1 MAAPQFASPEPIRF
15 SEEDKES
22 ILDLVG
28 DLYDDGIQGRQ
39 EWEGSHEL
47 YDQMFRGKTE
57 PRQGPWEGSSDLHV
71 QMPYWLVDSVNVRL
85 TAGVYN
91 QNPLVGGLAEE
102 DNDQETFQKAAN
114 LVEWDLQAKRMN
126 ARALWNRASKIRL
139 IHGCSVSLLSYAADT
154 YKYRTKDIVPEVIE
168 DEDGVARLVDSEAI
182 REEEGVLYDG
192 PVMTPLEWDDFVVPT
207 SAMNTQPNRPSNP
220 GGADWVIVRQWEPL
234 SLLFKKA
241 ESAYVE
247 IDGEEGERDFWINA
261 APSQDRSNTAGTG
274 QNNRRV
280 RHQDQRDGLNRSAQS
295 HDKASARPNP
305 EFEIL
310 TYFGPYPDPDT
321 GDDEEMVVFI
331 SRSPKMVLGAFRLSD
346 LYFRGHRPLL
356 EMHYQTVSTRF
367 YSMGIMEIVKHL
379 SAELDTIHNM
389 RLDVGFATNLPFF
402 FYRASAAFDPDEVEL
417 RPLKGIP
424 VDNIGDVQFAAMS
437 NVTSFYAQEEQM
449 LYTLVERVVGVT
461 DLFLGI
467 SPTRGAAARHAT
479 GFVGT
484 QQEALARTSEI
495 LNQDAESFSFLC
507 RFIYDLEMQYG
518 PEERVF
524 RLQGESGP
532 QTMDLN
538 RDALWMQGEYD
549 FRLGAN
555 QGSYSAQV
563 QQQQAQAMLQMA
575 AASPLVNQD
584 PGRRWEIE
592 AYYLRSIGIRDPETY
607 IGPKTAVAQTNP
619 KTQDEENGEMA
630 QFLYGINKPAPVHPS
645 DNDGEHLTVLM
656 EFLASAEY
664 NALGRPNE
672 EGYMAHFALHQ
683 RQVQQKQMQA
693 QMNQQMAMGQ
703 EAGGQP
709 GQQGPPGQQGGGP
722 APGGQ
727 DRMMAQMMNQSG
739 GNIPGIGADKQP
751 QSSIPNPPTFPTNNG
766 AS

>member
-1 MAAPQFASPEPIRF
+1 MAAPQFATPEPVRF
-15 SEEDKES
+15 TEEEKDK

-28 DLYDDGIQGRQ
+28 DLYDDGVQGRL
-39 EWEGSHEL
+39 EWEGKHEL

-57 PRQGPWEGSSDLHV
+57 PRSGPWEGSSDLHV

-91 QNPLVGGLAEE
+91 QTPLVGGLAEE
-102 DNDQETFQKAAN
+102 DADQETFKKAAN
-114 LVEWDLQAKRMN
+114 LVEYDLQAKRMN
-126 ARALWNRASKIRL
+126 ARAMWNRASKIRL

-154 YKYRTKDIVPEVIE
+154 YKYRTKDVVPEVVE
-168 DEDGVARLVDSEAI
+168 DEDGVARLVDSEQI
-182 REEEGVLYDG
+182 REEEGVFYDG

-207 SAMNTQPNRPSNP
+207 SAMNCQPNRPSNP

-234 SLLFKKA
+234 SLLFQKA
-241 ESAYVE
+241 QSAY
-247 IDGEEGERDFWINA
+247 IDMEEDRDFWINA

-280 RHQDQRDGLNRSAQS
+280 RQQDGRDGLNRSHNS

-305 EFEIL
+305 EFEVM
-310 TYFGPYPDPDT
+310 TYFGPYPDPET
-321 GDDEEMVVFI
+321 GEDEEMVIFLT
-331 SRSPKMVLGAFRLSD
+331 RSPKMVLGAFRLSD
-346 LYFRGHRPLL
+346 LYYRGHRPLL

-367 YSMGIMEIVKHL
+367 YSMGIMEIVQHL

-555 QGSYSAQV
+555 QGTYSAQV

-592 AYYLRSIGIRDPETY
+592 AFYLRSIGIRDPETY
-607 IGPKTAVAQTNP
+607 IGPKAAIAQTNP
-619 KTQDEENGEMA
+619 RSQDEENGEMA
-630 QFLYGINKPAPVHPS
+630 QFLYGLNGPAPVHPS
-645 DNDGEHLTVLM
+645 DNDQEHLAQLM
-656 EFLASAEY
+656 EFMNSSEY
-664 NALGRPNE
+664 TALGRPNE
-672 EGYMAHFALHQ
+672 EGYLAHFALHQ
-683 RQVQQKQMQA
+683 RQMQAKQLQA
-693 QMNQQMAMGQ
+693 QMQQQMAMGQ
-703 EAGGQP
+703 QQGGQP
-709 GQQGPPGQQGGGP
+709 GQPGEPGQGGGGP

-739 GNIPGIGADKQP
+739 GNIPGLGADQQP
-751 QSSIPNPPTFPTNNG
+751 QASIPNPPTFPT
-766 AS
+766 S

>member
-1 MAAPQFASPEPIRF
+1 MAAPQFATPEPIRF
-15 SEEDKES
+15 SEEEKDK

-28 DLYDDGIQGRQ
+28 DLYDDGLQGRM
-39 EWEGSHEL
+39 EWEGKHEL
-47 YDQMFRGKTE
+47 YDQMFRGNTE
-57 PRQGPWEGSSDLHV
+57 PRSGPWEGSADLHV

-91 QNPLVGGLAEE
+91 QTPLVGGLAEE
-102 DNDQETFQKAAN
+102 DADQEVFKKAAN

-126 ARALWNRASKIRL
+126 ARNLWNRASKIRL

-154 YKYRTKDIVPEVIE
+154 YKYRTKDIVPEVVE
-168 DEDGVARLVDSEAI
+168 DEEGVARLVDAEQI

-192 PVMTPLEWDDFVVPT
+192 PVLTPLEWDDFVVPT
-207 SAMNTQPNRPSNP
+207 SAMNAQPNRPSNP

-241 ESAYVE
+241 DSAYVE
-247 IDGEEGERDFWINA
+247 IEGEEGDRDFWINA
-261 APSQDRSNTAGTG
+261 APSQDRSSSAGTG

-280 RHQDQRDGLNRSAQS
+280 RQQDGSDGLNRSHNS

-310 TYFGPYPDPDT
+310 TYFGPYPDPDS
-321 GDDEEMVVFI
+321 GDDEEMVIFV
-331 SRSPKMVLGAFRLSD
+331 SRSPKRVLGAFRLSD

-367 YSMGIMEIVKHL
+367 YSMGIMEIVQHL

-417 RPLKGIP
+417 KPLKGIP

-437 NVTSFYAQEEQM
+437 NVTTFYHQEEQM

-518 PEERVF
+518 PEDRVF

-555 QGSYSAQV
+555 QGSFSAQV

-592 AYYLRSIGIRDPETY
+592 AFYLRSLGIRDPETY
-607 IGPKTAVAQTNP
+607 IGPKAAIAQTNP
-619 KTQDEENGEMA
+619 RSQDEENGEMA
-630 QFLYGINKPAPVHPS
+630 QFLYGINAPAPVHPS
-645 DNDGEHLTVLM
+645 DNDQEHLGQLM
-656 EFLASAEY
+656 EFMNSSEY
-664 NALGRPNE
+664 SALGRPNE

-683 RQVQQKQMQA
+683 RQMQAKQLQA
-693 QMNQQMAMGQ
+693 QMQQQMAMGQ
-703 EAGGQP
+703 EQG
-709 GQQGPPGQQGGGP
+709 GQQGQQGQQGGQQGQQGGP

-727 DRMMAQMMNQSG
+727 DRMMAQMLSQSN
-739 GNIPGIGADKQP
+739 GNIPGLSQEQQP
-751 QSSIPNPPTFPTNNG
+751 KSSIPNPPTFPTR
-766 AS
+766 